1 MPYRA
6 AQVYELVN
14 DVASYPLFLPWCEA
28 VRVEPAGA
36 QALLATVTVKL
47 SFMRFQL
54 VTRNTQEPGR
64 AIQMALVSGPFSHL
78 SGAWGFEEQEAGCR
92 VRFNIEY
99 ELRRIPLRKPLE
111 VAFGRIAATFFD
123 AFIEQARRRYG

>member
-14 DVASYPLFLPWCEA
+14 DVSSYPLFLPWCET
-28 VRVEPAGA
+28 VHVKSVGA
-36 QALLATVTVKL
+36 RALLVTVTVKL

-64 AIQMALVSGPFSHL
+64 AIHMALVSGPFSRL
-78 SGAWGFEEQEAGCR
+78 SGAWRFEEQEVGCR
-92 VRFNIEY
+92 VTFNIEY

-111 VAFGRIAATFFD
+111 TAFGRIAATFFD
-123 AFIEQARRRYG
+123 AFIEQARHRYG